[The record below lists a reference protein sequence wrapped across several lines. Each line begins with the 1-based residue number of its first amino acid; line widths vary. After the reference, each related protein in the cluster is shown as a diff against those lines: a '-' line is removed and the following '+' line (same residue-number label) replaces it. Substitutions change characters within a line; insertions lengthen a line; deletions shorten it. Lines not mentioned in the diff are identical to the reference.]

1 MAPDPTPTDLAEDA
15 RLHLARGIL
24 SYLKHELSQPLGAIL
39 LTTEACA
46 MGARSGNLDLQQ
58 IAQDLAEINRLAEG
72 ASNLLAQARDRA
84 GPTTA
89 ECTKTHANEPL
100 QQVMASMSGDLANAG
115 IEVEVEL
122 APDLPASPLDPRL
135 LGLAV
140 TELLRNA
147 RDALPAGGRVRV
159 RSAVQD
165 ADSLAITVSDDGPG
179 VDVPEVDDLT
189 IDKLTEPFFTT
200 REGHLGM
207 GLTLCRT
214 FVEAQ
219 GGKLA
224 LNHDSGERG
233 ASFVIQLPSS

>member
-1 MAPDPTPTDLAEDA
+1 MTADLTPAMLAEDA

-24 SYLKHELSQPLGAIL
+24 SYMKHELSQPLGAIF

-46 MGARSGNLDLQQ
+46 MAVSTGNLDPQQ
-58 IAQDLAEINRLAEG
+58 IAEDLQEINRLAEA
-72 ASNLLAQARDRA
+72 ASKLLAQARDRA
-84 GPTTA
+84 GPITA
-89 ECTKTHANEPL
+89 DPTLTCANEPL
-100 QQVMASMSGDLANAG
+100 QQLVPPMSADLAKVG
-115 IEVEVEL
+115 IEVELDL
-122 APDLPASPLDPRL
+122 APDLPASLLDPRL
-135 LGLAV
+135 LALAV

-147 RDALPAGGRVRV
+147 GEALPHGGRVWV
-159 RSAVQD
+159 RSAASD
-165 ADSLAITVSDDGPG
+165 AGTLAITVIDNGPG
-179 VDVPEVDDLT
+179 TDLT

-224 LNHDSGERG
+224 LNQNSDGRSSR
-233 ASFVIQLPSS
+233 FVIQLPSSQAAT